1 MSETLVT
8 CPICHIPN
16 FTARGLKAHKCKGA
30 TRRDA
35 ETIPVEVLPPAEP
48 SASSLLSSVSP
59 SSVSDLVAT
68 INDHHTR
75 AQNDAA
81 HAKAYGESAVQ
92 AAILAG
98 LQLVELKAVTPH
110 GHWEA
115 MFTGG
120 EKRLGKA
127 NANHGSHL
135 DFDSR
140 TALIYVSVATQ
151 LVSKKLQPEQSAVLM
166 ELARGGPM
174 TPAAAELLT
183 EITPAKSLRQ
193 TYLEL
198 GIVKPTPKEAAWLAA
213 PEPSD
218 PGKNPL
224 APKAAEKLRSAK
236 DSARIDW
243 FGTPKLGRV
252 EPGSLVGM
260 VLNELADPARG
271 TLRLLGKED
280 LEAIADDF
288 RRLAKLAA
296 EYAREK

>member
-1 MSETLVT
+1 MPEELVT
-8 CPICHIPN
+8 CPVCLIPN

-115 MFTGG
+115 MFTSGA
-120 EKRLGKA
+120 KRVGKA
-127 NANHGSHL
+127 NVNHGCHL
-135 DFDSR
+135 DFGYE
-140 TALIYVSVATQ
+140 TARKYVSVATQ

-198 GIVKPTPKEAAWLAA
+198 GIVKPTPKEAAWLSY
-213 PEPSD
+213 EPS
-218 PGKNPL
+218 PAPTGP
-224 APKAAEKLRSAK
+224 AEPKAAATFRSAK

-260 VLNELADPARG
+260 VLNELTDPARG

-280 LEAIADDF
+280 LEAIAEDL
-288 RRLAKLAA
+288 RRFAKLAA